1 MLAESYGHTIGIAV
15 CVLLS
20 GLFSGSETALTSLH
34 HGRLQQLIAESRPG
48 TRLLRLWRDRPV
60 TVLSFL
66 LVANNLVNILA
77 SALAT
82 ELSLRVVARLGL
94 GGGTGLAIALS
105 VGIMTFLILVFGE
118 VVPKTFARH
127 NARLVVPLLPVL
139 LTFYYLLWPVANLL
153 ARMGKRFIILAGG
166 DPQSPQPTVTEEE
179 LEYLIQ
185 KGTTEGSLDSE
196 KEKILS
202 GAFDLEDTIVK
213 EIMIPRTDIAMLEAR
228 DPLAKVM
235 STLAQYKFSRY
246 PVYQESQDKVIGFFY
261 SKDLFAHFQTLEK
274 ERKPFRL
281 RDFTRPSYYV
291 PETKPIDSLLREF
304 QAERVHI
311 AVVVDEYGGT
321 AGLVTLEDVIE
332 ELVGEIYDEYDEE
345 EKLYTRI
352 DESNFVLNAKLAV
365 EDLTDELE
373 LPVAFPEDRD
383 YETVGGLV
391 MDLAES
397 VPEVGESFTY
407 DGPHVDAESKEEA
420 PLLRFEVMESDGVKL
435 GQIRLSVLP
444 REVDEPDD

>member
-1 MLAESYGHTIGIAV
+1 MLAESYGHIISITACI
-15 CVLLS
+15 LLS

-34 HGRLQQLIAESRPG
+34 HGRLQQLIAEQKPG

-66 LVANNLVNILA
+66 LVANNLVNIMA

-82 ELSLRVVARLGL
+82 EFSLRLVSSLGL
-94 GGGTGLAIALS
+94 GGGTSLAIALS
-105 VGIMTFLILVFGE
+105 VGVMTLLILVFGE

-127 NARLVVPLLPVL
+127 NARLIVPILPVL
-139 LTFYYLLWPVANLL
+139 LAFYYLIWPLARPL
-153 ARMGKRFIILAGG
+153 ARMGRRFIVLAGG
-166 DPQSPQPTVTEEE
+166 DPKSPLPSVTEEE

-185 KGTTEGSLDSE
+185 QGTTEGSLDSE

-213 EIMIPRTDIAMLEAR
+213 EIMIPRTDIIMLEAR
-228 DPLAKVM
+228 DPLPKVM
-235 STLAQYKFSRY
+235 ATMAQHKFSRY

-291 PETKPIDSLLREF
+291 PETKPVDSLLREF

-345 EKLYTRI
+345 EKLYARV
-352 DESNFVLNAKLAV
+352 DESTFVVSAKLPV

-373 LPVAFPEDRD
+373 LPVSFPEDRE

-391 MDLAES
+391 LELAES
-397 VPEVGESFTY
+397 VPQAGESFTY
-407 DGPHVDAESKEEA
+407 DGPHSDAESIEQA
-420 PLLRFEVMESDGVKL
+420 PLLGFEVMESDGVKL
-435 GQIRLSVLP
+435 GKIRLTILP
-444 REVDEPDD
+444 RDGDDSEE

>member
-1 MLAESYGHTIGIAV
+1 MLGQYYGHFFGILL

-34 HGRLQQLIAESRPG
+34 HGRLQQLIAMGRPG

-77 SALAT
+77 SSLAT
-82 ELSLRVVARLGL
+82 ELSLQLVSPLGV
-94 GGGTGLAIALS
+94 GGGTSLAIAVS
-105 VGIMTFLILVFGE
+105 VGVMTFLILVFGE

-127 NARLVVPLLPVL
+127 NSKLIMPLLPL
-139 LTFYYLLWPVANLL
+139 LLVFYYLLWPMARPL
-153 ARMGKRFIILAGG
+153 ARMGKRFISMAGG
-166 DPQSPQPTVTEEE
+166 DPKSPLPTITEEE

-213 EIMIPRTDIAMLEAR
+213 EIMIPRTDIVMLEAR
-228 DPLAKVM
+228 ESLPKVM
-235 STLAQYKFSRY
+235 STISQYKFSRY
-246 PVYQESQDKVIGFFY
+246 PVFQESQDKVIGFFY
-261 SKDLFAHFQTLEK
+261 TKDLLAYFQVLEK
-274 ERKPFRL
+274 DRRPFKL
-281 RDFTRPSYYV
+281 RDFTRPTYYI
-291 PETKPIDSLLREF
+291 PETKPVDSLLREF

-345 EKLYTRI
+345 EKLFTRI
-352 DESNFVLNAKLAV
+352 DENTFVVNAKLPV
-365 EDLTDELE
+365 DDLRDELD
-373 LPVAFPEDRD
+373 LQVLFPDDRD

-391 MDLAES
+391 LDLAES
-397 VPEVGESFTY
+397 VPEAGQAFMY
-407 DGPHVDAESKEEA
+407 DGPHPDQETDDLA
-420 PLLRFEVMESDGVKL
+420 PLLRFEVLESDGVKL
-435 GQIRLSVLP
+435 GKLRLEILS
-444 REVDEPDD
+444 RDEESA